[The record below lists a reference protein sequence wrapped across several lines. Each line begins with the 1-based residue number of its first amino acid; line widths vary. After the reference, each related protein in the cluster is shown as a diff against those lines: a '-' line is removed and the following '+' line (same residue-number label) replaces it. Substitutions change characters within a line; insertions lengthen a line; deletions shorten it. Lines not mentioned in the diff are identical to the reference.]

1 MKVNSTG
8 KQHTFYFWIIVQ
20 LLCGFCNYGN
30 ICCNVNINYVFFFA
44 CLYFTLVIHLKLTN
58 SWFYHNHGFSY
69 VLALDYIQALIEV

>member
-30 ICCNVNINYVFFFA
+30 ICCNVNINYVFF
-44 CLYFTLVIHLKLTN
+44 LLVFISLL
-58 SWFYHNHGFSY
+58 SF
-69 VLALDYIQALIEV
+69 I